1 MKAAAA
7 DMRALMLSELYQIV
21 IKEWE
26 ENEEYYATMT
36 TDVGLPEVSRLL
48 RVHVDSLTNGPRPSN
63 RRYKWGTLHLMDK
76 DETRDV
82 IQHVV
87 QNLAPK
93 LIHEA
98 FCEPIRKKPPL
109 ATHRQSARKL
119 IHDHRK
125 RGEISHKKDM
135 IEFCKSLGLNQQGG
149 HALSQFPTFRLD
161 DFYKWRSTNRGSL
174 FQTRPLISAHMK

>member
-1 MKAAAA
+1 MFLYIS
-7 DMRALMLSELYQIV
+7 MSCHFLSIFIYRS
-21 IKEWE
+21 W
-26 ENEEYYATMT
+26 
-36 TDVGLPEVSRLL
+36 SRLEAL
-48 RVHVDSLTNGPRPSN
+48 LYGARTPEIQYCVGSTPFLTDWECAWTG
-63 RRYKWGTLHLMDK
+63 WEG
-76 DETRDV
+76 EGA
-82 IQHVV
+82 
-87 QNLAPK
+87 LAPK

-109 ATHRQSARKL
+109 ATHRQGARKL

-174 FQTRPLISAHMK
+174 FQTRPLISAHMKWNEIQSRI